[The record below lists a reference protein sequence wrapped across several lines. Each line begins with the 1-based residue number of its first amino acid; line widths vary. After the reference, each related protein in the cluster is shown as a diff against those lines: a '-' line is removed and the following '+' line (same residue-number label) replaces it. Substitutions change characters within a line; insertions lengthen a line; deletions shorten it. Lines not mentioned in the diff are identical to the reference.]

1 MFFFSFPPSADP
13 FQVVG
18 GRQTGKTSLL
28 RLLLETAEF
37 SPTATM
43 DQRAAVERFLKNSS
57 KSTASIQAACIEIC
71 ESRFDRM
78 LFSVID
84 TPGLDFQEGKE
95 LKLERQVGSIVKYI
109 DSQYADTMNEVSDVN
124 RPAPTILLKLNAR

>member
-1 MFFFSFPPSADP
+1 
-13 FQVVG
+13 
-18 GRQTGKTSLL
+18 
-28 RLLLETAEF
+28 
-37 SPTATM
+37 
-43 DQRAAVERFLKNSS
+43 
-57 KSTASIQAACIEIC
+57 
-71 ESRFDRM
+71 M

>member
-1 MFFFSFPPSADP
+1 MYAYFFFFWSADDP
-13 FQVVG
+13 RQVVG

-28 RLLLETAEF
+28 RLLLETADF

-57 KSTASIQAACIEIC
+57 KSTAAIQAACIEIC

-95 LKLERQVGSIVKYI
+95 LKLERQIGSIVKYI
-109 DSQYADTMNEVSDVN
+109 DSQYADTMNEVSAAN
-124 RPAPTILLKLNAR
+124 RPF